1 MGTWAAIFVN
11 SNELDQVTGTLKQL
25 SAIDTLHKGE
35 FPTSDL
41 YNNILVED
49 NAGPTYLV
57 FAQTQPDW
65 IMIRHNALQNL
76 EGWGKTL
83 SASHQ
88 TKVII
93 CSAQSNADFYH
104 FSLYDQGTMLRK
116 IEYCYGDD
124 YEPINQ
130 GNRFAFENE
139 EPGVKMEYAGEV
151 SYIFDFDSIEE
162 YAKHFGLEVQPDY
175 DSITEWCIL
184 KTKSRYKTLGDYKK
198 SLKPWWKFW

>member
-11 SNELDQVTGTLKQL
+11 SHELDQVTGTLKQL

-41 YNNILVED
+41 YNNILLED
-49 NAGPTYLV
+49 NAEPTYLV
-57 FAQTQPDW
+57 FAQSQPDW
-65 IMIRHNALQNL
+65 IMIRHNALKNL

-83 SASHQ
+83 SAAHQ

-93 CSAQSNADFYH
+93 SSAQSNADFYH
-104 FSLYDQGTMLRK
+104 FSLYDQGTMLRE

-124 YEPINQ
+124 YEPINW
-130 GNRFAFENE
+130 GKRFAFENE
-139 EPGVKMEYAGEV
+139 EPGVKMEYDGEV

-175 DSITEWCIL
+175 DSIAEWCIL